1 MSNLLKSV
9 TSKLAQSGLTTS
21 NTTGNSS
28 DEDPN
33 EWQTVGIESP
43 AESEAEQDE
52 EELVGELTAKLH
64 CRDYHNQGC

>member
-52 EELVGELTAKLH
+52 EELVGELTSKLH
-64 CRDYHNQGC
+64 CRDYYNQGC